1 MLPTISIISG
11 FRLPGQI
18 TLMFI
23 SAMLIAA
30 PSVSADRH
38 YPVDYG
44 RVTSTPGWRLDPFTK
59 NRYTYHNGWDIACPA
74 GTPVYPTR
82 PGVIT
87 FAGQY
92 KGYGL
97 FVVVDHQDGYVTMY
111 GHNSRLLVQNG
122 QTVDTSTQ
130 IALSGSTGR
139 STGPHVHYEVR
150 AWGPRNMPMLPE
162 DVTGI
167 SSAAAQNE
175 NLNGIGGEAE

>member
-1 MLPTISIISG
+1 MPERLFLTVVSVMLVV
-11 FRLPGQI
+11 
-18 TLMFI
+18 
-23 SAMLIAA
+23 A
-30 PSVSADRH
+30 PSVSADRY

-44 RVTSTPGWRLDPFTK
+44 RITSTPGWRLDPFDK
-59 NRYTYHNGWDIACPA
+59 SRYTYHNGWDIACPA

-82 PGVIT
+82 PGIIT

-111 GHNSRLLVQNG
+111 GHNSRLLVRIG
-122 QTVDTSTQ
+122 QTVDVATQ

-150 AWGPRNMPMLPE
+150 AWGSRNMQILPE
-162 DVTGI
+162 DVTRI
-167 SSAAAQNE
+167 SSAAGQNE
-175 NLNGIGGEAE
+175 CLRGIGGEAE